1 MATSTKRSAFVARL
15 YQDDE
20 DAKGGESRM
29 NELEK
34 EMRVFDM
41 DAASDVDEGA
51 PAKKRD
57 LKKQG
62 KDKGFKVKTAE
73 SEANKV
79 NRLVSLVLF
88 LIPNSRNSLQA
99 VLDCSPYQRF
109 ILPT

>member
-41 DAASDVDEGA
+41 DAASDVD
-51 PAKKRD
+51 
-57 LKKQG
+57 
-62 KDKGFKVKTAE
+62 
-73 SEANKV
+73 
-79 NRLVSLVLF
+79 
-88 LIPNSRNSLQA
+88 
-99 VLDCSPYQRF
+99 
-109 ILPT
+109 